1 MLNYKLIVTVT
12 NQTVYLISLS
22 RDHECNLSE
31 RHLWICG
38 ADSSDHFIILL
49 HHFWKVRVEVI
60 QTLTSFEKL
69 ETWVKRLFN
78 PAARN
83 EADHVRTPTNAEEQ
97 WTLPLVKWRVHAEKY
112 KFPRS
117 FSEKEEEN
125 TFLYFVNPYLFPGG
139 ASEDKK
145 MMCKWQPIQRAESTT
160 VNVTRI
166 KWHASYLA

>member
-1 MLNYKLIVTVT
+1 MLNYKLIVTIT
-12 NQTVYLISLS
+12 NQTVHLISLS
-22 RDHECNLSE
+22 RHHECNLSE

-49 HHFWKVRVEVI
+49 HYFWKVRVEVI

-97 WTLPLVKWRVHAEKY
+97 
-112 KFPRS
+112 
-117 FSEKEEEN
+117 
-125 TFLYFVNPYLFPGG
+125 
-139 ASEDKK
+139 
-145 MMCKWQPIQRAESTT
+145 
-160 VNVTRI
+160 
-166 KWHASYLA
+166 